1 LRKSFLEYICVD
13 ALERRDMQITNGR
26 LLVLTWQG
34 RFDYKCS
41 N

>member
-1 LRKSFLEYICVD
+1 MRLN
-13 ALERRDMQITNGR
+13 DMQITNGR